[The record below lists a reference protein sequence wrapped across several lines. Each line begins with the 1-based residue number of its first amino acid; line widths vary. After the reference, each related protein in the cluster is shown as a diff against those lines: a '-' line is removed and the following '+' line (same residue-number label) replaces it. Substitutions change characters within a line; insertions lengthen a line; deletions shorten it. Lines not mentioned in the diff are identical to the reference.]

1 MSAAPEQLNAAE
13 DPARGERE
21 LLADELRGCLEV
33 GTPRSGDSGLPLAG
47 DSRLARLA
55 QVFGLST
62 FESDVVAV
70 LWVGAFDPALRAAMC
85 ARGSMDLHPT
95 PRGIARWLGHA
106 PRIRLASESPLRTW
120 RLVDEHPMIDGNAA
134 LALDPH
140 VIAWLEG
147 DPELDRTLCSFARI
161 LPPNLELPSWPLDRW
176 AAELADGIRCGLRW
190 RVQLACDDTALAQSC
205 AAALVRRLGM
215 MLLAVDD
222 AAGEEGTDRRL
233 RAHRQAF
240 LDGCALYFGS
250 AHGDAGVPLPFPL
263 QFTHAAP
270 VRTRPDVRELV
281 LRLPQV
287 EVSERL
293 LLWQSALPECSRWA
307 APERDALASHAAS
320 IGEIAR
326 VAATVPV
333 DANEAVTALREIS
346 RADLGGLAQ
355 LIDAQFGWDDLVVPD
370 AVRERLGE
378 IAFEARERDRFWSNA
393 RAARLFPQGRGLVA
407 LFAGPPGT
415 GKTMAAQVIAAELGL
430 DLWRVDLSAVL
441 SKWVGETAQHL
452 QKVLSACTT
461 RRAVLFFD
469 EADALYGKRVEDV
482 RDAQDRFAN
491 MDVSH
496 LMVALEA
503 YDGVIVMATNLRGN
517 IDGAFMRRI
526 RHVVEFPRP
535 DACARREIWRRASEA
550 VLGDQALESAELE
563 CLARLDATGA
573 QIKNAVLSGVF
584 AARSAGTRADKRL
597 FGRMLA
603 RELAKDG
610 AGISQR
616 DLNDMLGAGA

>member
-1 MSAAPEQLNAAE
+1 
-13 DPARGERE
+13 
-21 LLADELRGCLEV
+21 
-33 GTPRSGDSGLPLAG
+33 
-47 DSRLARLA
+47 
-55 QVFGLST
+55 
-62 FESDVVAV
+62 
-70 LWVGAFDPALRAAMC
+70 
-85 ARGSMDLHPT
+85 
-95 PRGIARWLGHA
+95 
-106 PRIRLASESPLRTW
+106 
-120 RLVDEHPMIDGNAA
+120 
-134 LALDPH
+134 
-140 VIAWLEG
+140 
-147 DPELDRTLCSFARI
+147 
-161 LPPNLELPSWPLDRW
+161 
-176 AAELADGIRCGLRW
+176 
-190 RVQLACDDTALAQSC
+190 
-205 AAALVRRLGM
+205 
-215 MLLAVDD
+215 
-222 AAGEEGTDRRL
+222 
-233 RAHRQAF
+233 
-240 LDGCALYFGS
+240 
-250 AHGDAGVPLPFPL
+250 
-263 QFTHAAP
+263 
-270 VRTRPDVRELV
+270 
-281 LRLPQV
+281 
-287 EVSERL
+287 
-293 LLWQSALPECSRWA
+293 
-307 APERDALASHAAS
+307 
-320 IGEIAR
+320 
-326 VAATVPV
+326 
-333 DANEAVTALREIS
+333 
-346 RADLGGLAQ
+346 
-355 LIDAQFGWDDLVVPD
+355 
-370 AVRERLGE
+370 
-378 IAFEARERDRFWSNA
+378 
-393 RAARLFPQGRGLVA
+393 

-517 IDGAFMRRI
+517 IDAAFMRRI

-584 AARSAGTRADKRL
+584 AARGAGTRADKRL

-616 DLNDMLGAGA
+616 DLNDILGAGA